1 MRRATSLFCVIL
13 LPLFSLRAQVGVDV
27 LTQHNDHERTGWN
40 DQETILNTKNVKPG
54 LFGKLFSCAVDDQ
67 LYAQPLVVT
76 QVAVPGIGNRNV
88 VYAATV
94 SNSVYAFDADSQ
106 RAAGPYWHVSLNPPG
121 TRPPKN
127 TDMTGACAGNYK
139 DFSAN
144 IGIVGT
150 PVIDK
155 TTGTLYLVSR
165 SFTTDGSAVFSQYL
179 HAIDIRT
186 GAEKAGSPVTIT
198 AQVSGSGAGSTGG
211 LVLFDPQK
219 ENQRPGLLLLNGIVY
234 IGYSGHCDW
243 LPYHG
248 WLLGYDATTL
258 QQKIVYNVTPGG
270 SGGGIWMSGNAP
282 AADAAGNIFLAAGN
296 GTAGVGSN
304 RSDLTNRAESLLK
317 LVPSGNGLT
326 VADFFTPDNYD
337 ALEGVDLDFGSPQTM
352 LIPGT
357 NRVLTGCKDGHL
369 YLADVNHLGG
379 YNANSNNLVQTI
391 NLGTSAHLR
400 SSFGYYKGT
409 ASEFVYTWSEN
420 TALKAFPVNR
430 VADTLDVLNVVTSG
444 LPGPSG
450 NNGANMAASSNGSV
464 DPSAILWASHSRNGC
479 DANPLTCPGILRAIS
494 ATDVTTELWNSTIN
508 PADNVG
514 NYAKFNCPTIANGK
528 VYLGTFSNQLI
539 VYGLVNNG
547 VDTCNSPNIAL
558 NKTAGASST
567 LQAGTPASAAF
578 DGNDA
583 TYWASAT
590 SDPQSLYVDL
600 GARYNLCR
608 VVINWQS
615 AARDF
620 DIQVSNDF
628 QNWTTVQPVRSNIST
643 TSLVNI
649 QAAGRYVRMLGMTR
663 AGSNDYAIYEMQVF
677 GTPVITCAAPGGLQ
691 ASGLQ
696 QNSATLSWNTV
707 SGATGYTIQYK
718 SVSDASWT
726 TTASA
731 TSSVQ
736 ITALSCETDYLYQI
750 AANCTGGQTSAWSAS
765 AAFSTSA
772 CTAGCGLLPTRWT
785 TSDIGNIGVAGQA
798 CFDGSVYSLQGSGA
812 DIGGTSDAFRFAYV
826 TLAGDE
832 QFVARVITQD
842 ATDPAN
848 KTGIMI
854 RENTTP
860 DARNSFIA
868 LTSGQGAVFQ
878 YRNTTGGATTSVTVG
893 GIKAPY
899 WVRLSKAGSAYTAYV
914 SPDGLAWTQLG
925 AAVDAGF
932 GSGTTATYAGLAITS
947 HNNTVLS
954 TATADNFSQATTIP
968 LPIALTSF
976 GGQDT
981 GPYILLQWS
990 TSPGQNSDHFEV
1002 EKSNDAV
1009 HYTVAV
1015 SVRAAGSSDV
1025 QQNYSAQDLQPAD
1038 GVNYYRL
1045 KLVYAD
1051 GRFTWSP
1058 VIVIRH
1064 GKGSEPLL
1072 FPNPAG
1078 AFFTVVAGREPIR
1091 EVVIYDL
1098 AGRRLMRSEN
1108 GAANTTFTVP
1118 CGRLTQGVYMVGIRT
1133 GTRTWMK
1140 KMIKN

>member
-1 MRRATSLFCVIL
+1 MRSFISLSCAIL
-13 LPLFSLRAQVGVDV
+13 CPLFFLRAQVSVDV
-27 LTQHNDHERTGWN
+27 LTQHNNISRTGWN
-40 DQETILNTKNVKPG
+40 NQDTILNTRNVKPG

-76 QVAVPGIGNRNV
+76 QVAVPGIGNRNI
-88 VYAATV
+88 VYVATV

-106 RAAGPYWHVSLNPPG
+106 RAAGPYWQVSLNPTG

-127 TDMTGACAGNYK
+127 SDMTGACSGNYK
-139 DFSAN
+139 DFSGN

-155 TTGTLYLVSR
+155 TAGTLYLVSR

-211 LVLFDPQK
+211 FVPFDPQR

-282 AADAAGNIFLAAGN
+282 AADAAGNIFLGAGN

-304 RSDLTNRAESLLK
+304 MSDPTNRAESLLK

-326 VADFFTPDNYD
+326 VADFFTPDNY
-337 ALEGVDLDFGSPQTM
+337 AVLEGVDLDFGSPQTM

-379 YNANSNNLVQTI
+379 FNANSNNVAQTI

-409 ASEFVYTWSEN
+409 ANEFVYTWSEN

-450 NNGANMAASSNGSV
+450 NSGANMAASSNGSV
-464 DPSAILWASHSRNGC
+464 DSTAILWASHSRNGC

-514 NYAKFNCPTIANGK
+514 NYAKFSCPTIANGK
-528 VYLGTFSNQLI
+528 VYLSTFSNQLI
-539 VYGLVNNG
+539 AYGLVNNG

-567 LQAGTPASAAF
+567 LQASTPASAAF
-578 DGNDA
+578 DGNET
-583 TYWASAT
+583 TYWASAP
-590 SDPQSLYVDL
+590 SDPQSIYVDL

-608 VVINWQS
+608 VKIDWES

-620 DIQVSNDF
+620 DMQISDDF
-628 QNWTTVQPVRSNIST
+628 QNWTTVQSVRSNIST
-643 TSLVNI
+643 TSLINI
-649 QAAGRYVRMLGMTR
+649 QAAGRYVRMLGSTR
-663 AGSNDYAIYEMQVF
+663 VSTNYAIYEMQVF
-677 GTPVITCAAPGGLQ
+677 GTPVVTCVAPGGLQ

-718 SVSDASWT
+718 AVSDASWT
-726 TTASA
+726 TT
-731 TSSVQ
+731 TSTANSVQ
-736 ITALSCETDYLYQI
+736 LSALSCATDYLYQV
-750 AANCTGGQTSAWSAS
+750 ATHCTGGQTSAWSAS
-765 AAFSTSA
+765 AAFSTSTCTTA
-772 CTAGCGLLPTRWT
+772 CGPLPTRWT
-785 TSDIGNIGVAGQA
+785 TSDIGSIGMAGQA
-798 CFDGSVYSLQGSGA
+798 CFDGSTYSLQGSGA
-812 DIGGTSDAFRFAYV
+812 DIGGTIDAFRFAYI

-832 QFVARVITQD
+832 QFVVRVNTQD

-848 KTGIMI
+848 KAGIMI
-854 RENTTP
+854 RENITP
-860 DARNSFIA
+860 DARNAFIT

-878 YRNTTGGATTSVTVG
+878 YRNTTGGATSSVTAG

-899 WVRLSKAGSAYTAYV
+899 WLQLSKTGAAYTASV

-925 AAVDAGF
+925 TTVNAGF
-932 GSGTTATYAGLAITS
+932 GSGSTAAYAGLAVTS

-968 LPIALTSF
+968 LPIVLTSF
-976 GGQDT
+976 SGQDT
-981 GPYILLQWS
+981 GPDILLQWS
-990 TSPGQNSDHFEV
+990 TSMEQNSDHFEV

-1009 HYTVAV
+1009 HFAVAA
-1015 SVRAAGSSDV
+1015 SLRAAGSSYV
-1025 QQNYSAQDLQPAD
+1025 RQSYSAQDLQPAD
-1038 GVNYYRL
+1038 GINYYRL
-1045 KLVYAD
+1045 RLVYAD
-1051 GRFTWSP
+1051 GRFTLSP
-1058 VIVIRH
+1058 VILIRH
-1064 GKGSEPLL
+1064 GKGTEPLL

-1078 AFFTVVAGREPIR
+1078 AFFNVVAGREPIR
-1091 EVVIYDL
+1091 EIVIYDL
-1098 AGRRLMRSEN
+1098 AGRRLIQSEY
-1108 GAANTTFTVP
+1108 GTTSTTFTVP
-1118 CGRLTQGVYMVGIRT
+1118 CSWLTRGVYVVGIRT